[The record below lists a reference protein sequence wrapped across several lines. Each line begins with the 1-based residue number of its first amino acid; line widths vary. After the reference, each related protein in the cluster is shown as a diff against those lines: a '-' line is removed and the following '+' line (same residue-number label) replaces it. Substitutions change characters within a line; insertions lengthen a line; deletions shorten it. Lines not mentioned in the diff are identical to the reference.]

1 MQQSETAPAQTRFDV
16 KALRL
21 ATHGWLLGNPLV
33 YKPGAADLTGI
44 ARELARAGSASG
56 TLVLGD
62 AGAANDANDIG
73 GATAQA
79 ILLLRLPMSPAAL
92 GSAAAEAISAV
103 VGEMFGY
110 PCGVRTIAGQWDVEM
125 RNGAS
130 SRVVAHVSALD
141 EDGAALLGLRFAFDA
156 LWDAGHDARHDAG
169 GQPVSPLL
177 TRPDW
182 REVLLARA
190 LHALDMRLTTGI

>member
-1 MQQSETAPAQTRFDV
+1 MRQSETAPAHTRFDV

-33 YKPGAADLTGI
+33 YKPGAADLAGI

-62 AGAANDANDIG
+62 TGAANDVD

-79 ILLLRLPMSPAAL
+79 VLILRLAMPQAAL
-92 GSAAAEAISAV
+92 GSAAAEAITAV
-103 VGEMFGY
+103 VGETFGS
-110 PCGVRTIAGQWDVEM
+110 PCGVRAIAGQWDVEM
-125 RNGAS
+125 RTGAS
-130 SRVVAHVSALD
+130 SNVVAHVSALD
-141 EDGAALLGLRFAFDA
+141 EDGATLLGLRFAFDA

-169 GQPVSPLL
+169 GQPETPLL
-177 TRPDW
+177 ARTDW

-190 LHALDMRLTTGI
+190 LHALDMRLQR

>member
-1 MQQSETAPAQTRFDV
+1 MRQSETAPAHTRFDV

-33 YKPGAADLTGI
+33 YKSGAADLAGI

-62 AGAANDANDIG
+62 AGAANDVD

-79 ILLLRLPMSPAAL
+79 ILILRLPMSQAAL
-92 GSAAAEAISAV
+92 GSAAAEAIAAV

-110 PCGVRTIAGQWDVEM
+110 PCGVRAIAGQWDVEM

-141 EDGAALLGLRFAFDA
+141 DDGATLLGLRFGFDA
-156 LWDAGHDARHDAG
+156 LWDARHDARHDAG
-169 GQPVSPLL
+169 GQPETPLL
-177 TRPDW
+177 ARPDW

-190 LHALDMRLTTGI
+190 LHALDMRLTSGI

>member
-1 MQQSETAPAQTRFDV
+1 MRQSETAPAHTRFDV

-33 YKPGAADLTGI
+33 YKPGAADLAGI

-56 TLVLGD
+56 TLVLSD
-62 AGAANDANDIG
+62 AGAANDVD

-79 ILLLRLPMSPAAL
+79 ILILRLPMSQAAL
-92 GSAAAEAISAV
+92 GSAAAEAIAAV

-110 PCGVRTIAGQWDVEM
+110 PCGVRASAGQWDVEM

-141 EDGAALLGLRFAFDA
+141 DNGATLLGLCFGFDA
-156 LWDAGHDARHDAG
+156 LWDARHDARHDAG
-169 GQPVSPLL
+169 GQPETPLL
-177 TRPDW
+177 ARPDW

-190 LHALDMRLTTGI
+190 LHALDMRLTSGI